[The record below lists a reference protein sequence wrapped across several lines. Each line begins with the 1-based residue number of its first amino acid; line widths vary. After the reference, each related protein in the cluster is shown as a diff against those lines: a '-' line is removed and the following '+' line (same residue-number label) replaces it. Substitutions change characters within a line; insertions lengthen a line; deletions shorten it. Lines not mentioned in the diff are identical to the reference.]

1 MTETYGA
8 KRHYQRQEIAAAYD
22 DARFRGLR
30 GRFVNLLERRLL
42 MRAIAGLPHGALV
55 LDLPTGTG
63 RMARWLTEAGYRVVG
78 TDISLPMLG
87 RARALS
93 TQAALVRGE
102 GERLPFA
109 DKSVDAAVCFRLLSH
124 LPREARIAVLR
135 EMARVARDRVVAV
148 YQPHRVAVWWL
159 VYGLLLRKPVPRYY
173 VSAADLEQEFA
184 ESGLRPVRSHAL
196 LRGLFMER
204 AYVLAPSRR

>member
-8 KRHYQRQEIAAAYD
+8 KRHYQRDEIAATYD

-30 GRFVNLLERRLL
+30 GRFVNQLERRLL
-42 MRAIAGLPHGALV
+42 MRSIAGLPAAALM

-63 RMARWLTEAGYRVVG
+63 RMARWLAEAGYRVVG
-78 TDISLPMLG
+78 ADISLPMLG

-93 TQAALVRGE
+93 AQAALVRGE

-135 EMARVARDRVVAV
+135 ELARVARGRVVAV
-148 YQPHRVAVWWL
+148 YQPHRMAIWWL
-159 VYGLLLRKPVPRYY
+159 FYGLLLRKPVPRYY
-173 VSAADLEQEFA
+173 VSASELEQEFA
-184 ESGLRPVRSHAL
+184 ESGLRAVGSHAL

-204 AYVLAPSRR
+204 AYVLAPA